1 MERVSRSRRGVSV
14 SAVRRISAMNTRETQ
29 SVRGEKEG
37 MIAHCSPKFEVG
49 V

>member
-14 SAVRRISAMNTRETQ
+14 RAVRRISAMDTRETQ

-37 MIAHCSPKFEVG
+37 INAHCPLKFEVEE
-49 V
+49 